1 MIGKRIILLILVFA
15 VIADLGYSFLQYYNY
30 PIDGDVATHV
40 LPEKNFERVLSDP
53 IGVHAL
59 KTGKPYA
66 DPNRFFMHYP
76 YFVIMNGLP
85 ELYRNF
91 VDPIQAVYLSMAT
104 IKLFTHLC
112 LLLLIVILTHGGVH
126 WKRNSFWL
134 LMFIGSAFFQ
144 ANAHIERIGI
154 IDPSIT
160 YVFGYA
166 FQMIFVLFF
175 FTPLILKYY
184 HVFSM
189 PLLDRVKW
197 IWITFSFVI
206 CFGSPLTPGIIL
218 VVCFMIGVYFIARAL
233 KEGLDLRGMLR
244 LIPKDVFIYLFPA
257 SIFALFSLYIGTF
270 NSNTLFY
277 ADQSTIS
284 EAYQNLPFG
293 ILNQFILNKG
303 YLVLIVVAVISF
315 SLIAKFDN
323 EEVKKFKISV
333 FLIVLFSLIYLLLLP
348 LGGYKPYR
356 PFTLRYDTVLPIT
369 LGFIFIILQSILLY
383 LRHGRSQKKYG
394 QKLFLLMLISA
405 LFAVDKPEFEKND
418 LEQNALYKMSKSSC
432 DTVLIEHRAATI
444 MSWELID
451 SPEQSI
457 IPGRMLQKWEITEN
471 PVLYYQEEME

>member
-1 MIGKRIILLILVFA
+1 MMGKRIIIWILVFA

-40 LPEKNFERVLSDP
+40 LPEENFERVLSDP
-53 IGVHAL
+53 IGLHAL
-59 KTGKPYA
+59 KTGEPYA

-76 YFVIMNGLP
+76 YYVIMNGLP

-104 IKLFTHLC
+104 IKFFTHLC
-112 LLLLIVILTHGGVH
+112 LLLLLVTLAHGGFH
-126 WKRNSFWL
+126 WKRMSFWL

-144 ANAHIERIGI
+144 ANAHTNRIGI

-166 FQMIFVLFF
+166 FQMILVLIY
-175 FTPLILKYY
+175 FTPLMLKYY
-184 HVFSM
+184 HGLST
-189 PLLDRVKW
+189 PILDKVKW
-197 IWITFSFVI
+197 IWIPLSFVI

-218 VVCFMIGVYFIARAL
+218 VVSLMIGVYFTVKAF
-233 KEGLDLRGMLR
+233 KEKVGLLGMLR
-244 LIPKDVFIYLFPA
+244 LIPKDVFFYLFPA
-257 SIFALFSLYIGTF
+257 CLFALCSLYIGTF

-284 EAYQNLPFG
+284 EAYLKLPFG

-303 YLVLIVVAVISF
+303 YLVLIVIMIVSF
-315 SLIAKFDN
+315 SLVARIKN
-323 EEVKKFKISV
+323 QEVRKYRITLL
-333 FLIVLFSLIYLLLLP
+333 LIVLFSMIYIALLP

-369 LGFIFIILQSILLY
+369 LGLIFAILQAVLLY
-383 LRHGRSQKKYG
+383 LQYGQSQKKYG
-394 QKLFLLMLISA
+394 QKLFLLMLVSA

-418 LEQNALYKMSKSSC
+418 LEQEALYIISRANS
-432 DTVLIEHRAATI
+432 DTVLIKHRAATI

-457 IPGRMLQKWEITEN
+457 IPGRMLNSWEITEN
-471 PVLYYQEEME
+471 PVMYYQEETK